1 MGKIDELKYYS
12 NEHKIDIN
20 IVTET
25 WLSDNIPSDEVVTI
39 QGFILIRKDR
49 KIGLGGGCAIYVLKE
64 FSMRTRN
71 DLSDPSFECQWLS
84 LRPKW
89 LQEQFRGLFFL
100 LLLLKTLYV
109 PQRAFQHTITI
120 TICNLK

>member
-12 NEHKIDIN
+12 NEHKIDIS

-25 WLSDNIPSDEVVTI
+25 WLSDNIPSEVVNI
-39 QGFILIRKDR
+39 SGFILIRKDR
-49 KIGLGGGCAIYVLKE
+49 KIGLGGGCAIYVRKE

-89 LQEQFRGLFFL
+89 LNEQFRGLL
-100 LLLLKTLYV
+100 LLVYTFL
-109 PQRAFQHTITI
+109 PQLIE
-120 TICNLK
+120 